1 MVQMLQLVQVPLHTR
16 TREKRLFRHNGYFMT
31 VCCYGKQTQK
41 HSRAYTTA
49 DLYARVCAYVRIHV
63 CEDACTI
70 CTIHPV
76 FLTRRNTIPICS

>member
-1 MVQMLQLVQVPLHTR
+1 MVQMVQLVQVPSHTHTR

-63 CEDACTI
+63 CVKMPA
-70 CTIHPV
+70 
-76 FLTRRNTIPICS
+76 PIAPFAPFTLFS